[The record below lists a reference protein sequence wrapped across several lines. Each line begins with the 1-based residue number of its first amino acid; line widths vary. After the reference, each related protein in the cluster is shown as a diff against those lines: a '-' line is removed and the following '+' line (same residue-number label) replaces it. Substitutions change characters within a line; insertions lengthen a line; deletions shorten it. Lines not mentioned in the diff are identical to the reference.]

1 VRATLLIA
9 DELTLVREGLAAICA
24 ASGRFE
30 VVAECGDGGAA
41 LRLIEELRPDIAVL
55 DFHLP
60 DLFTLEVARKVR
72 CAGLP
77 TKLVVLS
84 TRSDRKTVLE
94 ALRGG
99 ASAFLLKSGSSN
111 QLLEA
116 FDQVLTGGVYVSPL
130 LAVDKVFFTQEKN
143 APQDPFDSLSPRE
156 FQVFS
161 LLVEGVRAKEIAARL
176 GLSPKTVDT
185 YRASLMQKLEI
196 FDVAGLVRFAM
207 QRETTSAR

>member
-1 VRATLLIA
+1 LLIA
-9 DELTLVREGLAAICA
+9 DELTLVREGLAAICT

-41 LRLIEELRPDIAVL
+41 LRLIEELKPDIAVL

-99 ASAFLLKSGSSN
+99 ASAFLLKSGSSH

-130 LAVDKVFFTQEKN
+130 LGVDKVFFTQEKT

-207 QRETTSAR
+207 QRELTSAR